1 MLKLV
6 REINN
11 ILYLI
16 FKLKETCDEVADVSK
31 GDKGYINFGMG
42 EWEGGGITMTPPP
55 VEVRLEVPRQE
66 SAEPLWNDL

>member
-42 EWEGGGITMTPPP
+42 E
-55 VEVRLEVPRQE
+55 
-66 SAEPLWNDL
+66 

>member
-1 MLKLV
+1 V

-31 GDKGYINFGMG
+31 GDKGDKGYINFGMG
-42 EWEGGGITMTPPP
+42 E
-55 VEVRLEVPRQE
+55 
-66 SAEPLWNDL
+66 